1 MCGGRNRDEQ
11 RSTLPF
17 PTKLYSAREQTEL
30 IVGVGTA
37 RPPLRKTNG
46 DGPSPPRPMGQQK
59 AQTVA
64 APRLLV
70 LALVSTAAAA
80 AWLACKV
87 RDSNRFVA
95 PLNMRQSELYRQTR

>member
-1 MCGGRNRDEQ
+1 
-11 RSTLPF
+11 
-17 PTKLYSAREQTEL
+17 
-30 IVGVGTA
+30 
-37 RPPLRKTNG
+37 
-46 DGPSPPRPMGQQK
+46 MGQQK